1 MNPRRPH
8 WSSFSARALQPAQ
21 GLMPT
26 ADVYRLIA
34 VPSFI
39 FFPSHLS
46 LVVSFTGIKLSAAK
60 PRPGSGFGAIGFVA
74 GPLRLTSADDAYSR
88 DNENESGVEVAL
100 SGGAIPENEGAVGSH
115 KLWRASGSNRR
126 VDIDGFHF
134 LGLDGDRGQA
144 GFRPVR
150 QSKDR
155 RYREVLADGVA
166 SELQLTHPTGFRR
179 PVGDGGLL
187 IGGDGRRWYWVL
199 LRLGRAS
206 GCLGGSTL
214 GNKQR

>member
-1 MNPRRPH
+1 
-8 WSSFSARALQPAQ
+8 
-21 GLMPT
+21 MPT

-100 SGGAIPENEGAVGSH
+100 SGGAIPE
-115 KLWRASGSNRR
+115 R
-126 VDIDGFHF
+126 
-134 LGLDGDRGQA
+134 
-144 GFRPVR
+144 
-150 QSKDR
+150 
-155 RYREVLADGVA
+155 
-166 SELQLTHPTGFRR
+166 
-179 PVGDGGLL
+179 
-187 IGGDGRRWYWVL
+187 YWVL